1 MLFRSVVDWE
11 QPAANYKTE
20 PYPAGH
26 VAFSSQ
32 EQAWKAVRTEI
43 QLEFA
48 TEGHRF
54 FDLRRWNIDSEV
66 LNDFIARDSK
76 FRDFMQGVSYSVNRR
91 YWPLPQTQIDIQQ
104 GVLSQDPNY
113 M

>member
-1 MLFRSVVDWE
+1 MLFLLRNKLGE
-11 QPAANYKTE
+11 Q
-20 PYPAGH
+20 
-26 VAFSSQ
+26 S
-32 EQAWKAVRTEI
+32 EQR
-43 QLEFA
+43 
-48 TEGHRF
+48 HRF

-104 GVLSQDPNY
+104 GVLSQDPDY